1 MHPATK
7 VDPEQAAKK
16 GGSEPFSDDPELA
29 IKRTER
35 QSKVAFDKKTCS

>member
-7 VDPEQAAKK
+7 VDPEQAAEK